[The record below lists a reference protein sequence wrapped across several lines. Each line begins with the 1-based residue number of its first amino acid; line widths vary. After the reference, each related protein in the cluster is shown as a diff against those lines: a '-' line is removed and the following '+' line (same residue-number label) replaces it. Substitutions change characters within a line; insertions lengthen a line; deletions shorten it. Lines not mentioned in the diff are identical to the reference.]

1 MPPLDSWGEDLEHC
15 THTNSLSQTNLQQ
28 IFLLP
33 YRNIKLKIILDYT
46 IISPIFCLSVFLAG
60 KGGAFS
66 SLRGIGAS
74 SEETGGGGIVGGTGG
89 GGGSGGGGGG
99 GGTGEQVADAGGGAE
114 KIWMGMSLGCCFF
127 CVFLR
132 LGAGAGWTEVRHS
145 GGTDGSR
152 LMRESGCE
160 GHGSEGATLA

>member
-1 MPPLDSWGEDLEHC
+1 MGGGFRTSY
-15 THTNSLSQTNLQQ
+15 THKFTLTNKPSANISSLQKYKAQN
-28 IFLLP
+28 
-33 YRNIKLKIILDYT
+33 YT
-46 IISPIFCLSVFLAG
+46 SSIISPIFCLSVFLAG

-74 SEETGGGGIVGGTGG
+74 SEETGGGGTVGGIGGG
-89 GGGSGGGGGG
+89 GGGSGGGGGGGG

-132 LGAGAGWTEVRHS
+132 LGAGAGWTEVRPS
-145 GGTDGSR
+145 GGVDGSR